1 MIREFK
7 LGMGYVKMRL
17 IKNYILFLSKERELI
32 FYNIQSNQKN
42 KIVKSENDVT
52 FSDFVILD
60 GKNKDILLSGFDE
73 FLYVSKNS
81 NLIKCSYKVEGNI

>member
-1 MIREFK
+1 M
-7 LGMGYVKMRL
+7 
-17 IKNYILFLSKERELI
+17 
-32 FYNIQSNQKN
+32 
-42 KIVKSENDVT
+42 T